1 MTTQTELQV
10 AQVIPGG
17 APASGSGGGGLGF
30 FLPLIAIFLIFYALI
45 IRPQQKQ
52 QKEQKKMIA
61 AIKKGDQVVTTGGIH
76 GRVTGVTDDLLTL
89 EVADRVRI
97 KLNKSNVGSRVASG
111 DGDKT

>member
-17 APASGSGGGGLGF
+17 GPASGSGGGGLGF

-52 QKEQKKMIA
+52 QKEQKKMVA
-61 AIKKGDQVVTTGGIH
+61 AIKKGDHIVTTGGIH

>member
-52 QKEQKKMIA
+52 QKEQKKMVA
-61 AIKKGDQVVTTGGIH
+61 AIKKGDHIVTTGGIH
-76 GRVTGVTDDLLTL
+76 GRVTGVTEDLLTL

-97 KLNKSNVGSRVASG
+97 KLNKSNVGSRLASG